1 MGQGTLAYGSMI
13 EVLQYFKPDRMAE
26 WADLLADALGL
37 AVGWGVMR
45 LAAWQATVRCGS
57 RFVAPI
63 LASPS
68 LRPW

>member
-13 EVLQYFKPDRMAE
+13 EVLQSFTPDRMAE

-45 LAAWQATVRCGS
+45 LVSHKRRGLEGMDS
-57 RFVAPI
+57 R
-63 LASPS
+63 S
-68 LRPW
+68 

>member
-13 EVLQYFKPDRMAE
+13 EVLQSFKPDRMAE

-45 LAAWQATVRCGS
+45 LVSHKRRG
-57 RFVAPI
+57 
-63 LASPS
+63 
-68 LRPW
+68 